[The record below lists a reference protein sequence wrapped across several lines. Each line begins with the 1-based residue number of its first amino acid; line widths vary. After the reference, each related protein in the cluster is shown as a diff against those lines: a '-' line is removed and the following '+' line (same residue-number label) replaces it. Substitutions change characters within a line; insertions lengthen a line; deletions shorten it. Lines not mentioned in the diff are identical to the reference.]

1 MGMTNRTLPLTD
13 RQVFSLFV
21 DIPTDITS
29 LRRGEVSVYFHNLFA
44 VPLCLIDKIAGGCY
58 MTVREYKKNIIFKEI
73 KKDMEIKDNKLT
85 INIPD
90 GMEIDVENSD
100 LKNGIIKFKK
110 KELRYEDI
118 ENSLDLEGNRTGIP
132 VDDNNAFK
140 LCATDRLMN
149 IARYYNGDWKPDWSS
164 VENKYY
170 IIYCNRSQCYSTD
183 YKTLIDINTVY
194 FKCQKDA
201 QAVIDNPNFRE
212 ILDAIY
218 KN

>member
-1 MGMTNRTLPLTD
+1 MERKIGETFEFKGKTYEVAELPDYFCAFCDLEKECYRKRSYLENVAGTCSPSKRMDNRN
-13 RQVFSLFV
+13 V
-21 DIPTDITS
+21 
-29 LRRGEVSVYFHNLFA
+29 
-44 VPLCLIDKIAGGCY
+44 C
-58 MTVREYKKNIIFKEI
+58 FKEI
-73 KKDMEIKDNKLT
+73 KKDMEIKDNKLN

-90 GMEIDVENSD
+90 GMKIDVENSD

-132 VDDNNAFK
+132 VDENNAFK

-149 IARYYNGDWKPDWSS
+149 IARYYNGDWKPNWSS

-183 YKTLIDINTVY
+183 SKTLIDINTVY
-194 FKCQKDA
+194 FKCEKDA

-212 ILDAIY
+212 ILDEIF

>member
-1 MGMTNRTLPLTD
+1 MERKIGETFEFKGKTYEVAELPD
-13 RQVFSLFV
+13 
-21 DIPTDITS
+21 
-29 LRRGEVSVYFHNLFA
+29 YFCAFCDLEKECYSKRSYLEN
-44 VPLCLIDKIAGGCY
+44 IAGTCSPSKR
-58 MTVREYKKNIIFKEI
+58 MDTRNVCFKEI

-100 LKNGIIKFKK
+100 LKTGIIKFKK

-140 LCATDRLMN
+140 LRATDRLMN
-149 IARYYNGDWKPDWSS
+149 IARYYNGDWKPDWNS
-164 VENKYY
+164 VESKYY
-170 IIYCNRSQCYSTD
+170 IIYCNRSQCYTTD

-194 FKCQKDA
+194 FKCEKDA

>member
-1 MGMTNRTLPLTD
+1 MERKIGETFEFKGKTYEVAELPD
-13 RQVFSLFV
+13 
-21 DIPTDITS
+21 
-29 LRRGEVSVYFHNLFA
+29 YFCAFCDLEKECYSKRSYLEN
-44 VPLCLIDKIAGGCY
+44 VAGTCSPSKR
-58 MTVREYKKNIIFKEI
+58 MDTRNVCFKEI

-90 GMEIDVENSD
+90 GKEIDVENSD
-100 LKNGIIKFKK
+100 FKNGIIKFKK

-118 ENSLDLEGNRTGIP
+118 ENSLDLEGNRTRIP
-132 VDDNNAFK
+132 VDENNALK

-149 IARYYNGDWKPDWSS
+149 IARYYNGDWKPNWSS

-183 YKTLIDINTVY
+183 SKTLIDINTVY
-194 FKCQKDA
+194 FKCEKDA

-212 ILDAIY
+212 ILDAVY

>member
-1 MGMTNRTLPLTD
+1 MEIKIGETFEFKGKTYEVAELPDYFCAFCDLEKECYSKRSYLEKVTGTCSPNNRKD
-13 RQVFSLFV
+13 KR
-21 DIPTDITS
+21 
-29 LRRGEVSVYFHNLFA
+29 SV
-44 VPLCLIDKIAGGCY
+44 C
-58 MTVREYKKNIIFKEI
+58 FKEI
-73 KKDMEIKDNKLT
+73 KNDMEIKDNQLT

-90 GMEIDVENSD
+90 GMEIDVENCD
-100 LKNGIIKFKK
+100 LKTGVIKFKK
-110 KELRYEDI
+110 KELTYEDI
-118 ENSLDLEGNRTGIP
+118 KASLKLNENMTGID
-132 VDDNNAFK
+132 VADENVNILYAIN
-140 LCATDRLMN
+140 RLMC
-149 IARYYNGDWKPDWSS
+149 IAKFYNGDWKPNWSS

-194 FKCQKDA
+194 FKCEKDA

>member
-1 MGMTNRTLPLTD
+1 MERKIGETFEYKGKIYKTIQSLSDSCRNCAFVNEPCYAC
-13 RQVFSLFV
+13 VFNNIV
-21 DIPTDITS
+21 
-29 LRRGEVSVYFHNLFA
+29 
-44 VPLCLIDKIAGGCY
+44 GGCS
-58 MTVREYKKNIIFKEI
+58 MTVREDKKNIIFKEI
-73 KKDMEIKDNKLT
+73 KNDMEIKDNKLT
-85 INIPD
+85 INIPL
-90 GMEIDVENSD
+90 GMEIDLQNS
-100 LKNGIIKFKK
+100 NFGSGVIKFKN

-170 IIYCNRSQCYSTD
+170 IIYCNRSQCYTTD

-194 FKCQKDA
+194 FKCEKDA

-212 ILDAIY
+212 ILDAVY

>member
-1 MGMTNRTLPLTD
+1 MERKIGETFEFKCKTYEVAELPD
-13 RQVFSLFV
+13 
-21 DIPTDITS
+21 
-29 LRRGEVSVYFHNLFA
+29 YFCAFCDLEKECYSKRSYLEN
-44 VPLCLIDKIAGGCY
+44 IAGTCSQSKR
-58 MTVREYKKNIIFKEI
+58 MDTRNVCFKEI

-100 LKNGIIKFKK
+100 LKTGIIKFKK

-118 ENSLDLEGNRTGIP
+118 KNSLYLERNRTGIP

-140 LCATDRLMN
+140 LRATDRLMN
-149 IARYYNGDWKPDWSS
+149 IARYYNGDWKPDWNS
-164 VENKYY
+164 VESKYY
-170 IIYCNRSQCYSTD
+170 IIYCNRSQCYTTD

-194 FKCQKDA
+194 FKCEKDA

-212 ILDAIY
+212 ILDAVY

>member
-1 MGMTNRTLPLTD
+1 MERKIGETFEYQGKTYKVAEFDDCRNCAFRY
-13 RQVFSLFV
+13 
-21 DIPTDITS
+21 INCTS
-29 LRRGEVSVYFHNLFA
+29 LWSITGNCMHFLRNDGVNVKFE
-44 VPLCLIDKIAGGCY
+44 
-58 MTVREYKKNIIFKEI
+58 EI

-85 INIPD
+85 INIPE
-90 GMEIDVENSD
+90 GKEIDVENSD
-100 LKNGIIKFKK
+100 LKTGVIKFKK

-149 IARYYNGDWKPDWSS
+149 IARYYNGDWKPNWSS

-170 IIYCNRSQCYSTD
+170 IIYCNRSQCYTTD
-183 YKTLIDINTVY
+183 HKTLIDINTVY
-194 FKCQKDA
+194 FKCEKDA

-212 ILDAIY
+212 ILDAIF